1 MRLPPPI
8 AIDLYSDTLTK
19 PTPAMR
25 RAIARA
31 EVGDEQKGE
40 DPTVNRLQEMVA
52 ELLGKEAALFLPSGT
67 MCNLIGISL
76 HTRPGDEVIIEA
88 RSHPVMSETGGP
100 AAISGV
106 MLRGIPTRRG
116 IFTAADVKTAIRLD
130 IPHNP
135 RTALVSVENT
145 HNFGGGTCWPLDTLG
160 EVVAVARKHKL
171 ALHMDGARLMNAV
184 VATGISAKTYAAAF
198 DTVWIDFT
206 KGLGAPVG
214 ACIAGS
220 RELMKE
226 ARRLKQRFGGAM
238 RQAGI
243 IAAAGV
249 YALQHHVER
258 LADDHANAKRLANSL
273 AEIRGIAL
281 NPDEV
286 ETNIVIF
293 DISGL
298 RLTAAQFIERALTR
312 GVRFSMTGPTAVR
325 AVTHLDVSRRQI
337 DQTLKIVRA
346 LFAS

>member
-1 MRLPPPI
+1 MKPLPPI
-8 AIDLYSDTLTK
+8 AIDLYSDTLTT

-25 RAIARA
+25 RAMARA

-40 DPTVNRLQEMVA
+40 DPTVNRLHEMVA

-88 RSHPVMSETGGP
+88 RSHPVLSETGGP

-106 MLRGIPTRRG
+106 MLRGIATRRG
-116 IFTAADVKTAIRLD
+116 VFTAADVEAAVRAD

-145 HNFGGGTCWPLDTLG
+145 HNFGGGTCWPLETLR
-160 EVVAVARKHKL
+160 AVTTAARKHKL
-171 ALHMDGARLMNAV
+171 RLHMDGARLLNAV

-198 DTVWIDFT
+198 DTVWIDFS

-249 YALQHHVER
+249 HALRHHVAR
-258 LADDHANAKRLANSL
+258 LAEDHANAKRLAESL

-281 NPDEV
+281 DPREV

-293 DISGL
+293 DVRGL
-298 RLTAAQFIERALTR
+298 GVMAEQFVARARGR
-312 GVRFSMTGPTAVR
+312 GVRFSMTGPSTVR

-337 DQTLKIVRA
+337 DRTLKIVRE